1 MHGGNAVCVTH
12 QKAPACHPMKGKRD
26 APNTSYDP
34 GLLRQLDFGF
44 RDWMGDG
51 LKQRFALP
59 DPRAFIPIM
68 RCLAYDHLWDGR
80 GTNNPVSWDVITT
93 KNLQE
98 IGGLVVEV
106 LHRLAA
112 LAGRING
119 LAASWGP
126 SETQS

>member
-1 MHGGNAVCVTH
+1 
-12 QKAPACHPMKGKRD
+12 MKGKRD

-51 LKQRFALP
+51 LKQQFARP

-93 KNLQE
+93 KNLEE

>member
-1 MHGGNAVCVTH
+1 MCE
-12 QKAPACHPMKGKRD
+12 APKGAACHPMMGTRE

-51 LKQRFALP
+51 LKQQFARP

-93 KNLQE
+93 KNLEE

-112 LAGRING
+112 LAERING

>member
-1 MHGGNAVCVTH
+1 MCE
-12 QKAPACHPMKGKRD
+12 APKGAACHPMMGTRE

-51 LKQRFALP
+51 LKQQFALP

-80 GTNNPVSWDVITT
+80 GHEQSGLLGRNHHKEP
-93 KNLQE
+93 
-98 IGGLVVEV
+98 GGDW
-106 LHRLAA
+106 RS
-112 LAGRING
+112 GRRG
-119 LAASWGP
+119 FAPFGSACRAH
-126 SETQS
+126 